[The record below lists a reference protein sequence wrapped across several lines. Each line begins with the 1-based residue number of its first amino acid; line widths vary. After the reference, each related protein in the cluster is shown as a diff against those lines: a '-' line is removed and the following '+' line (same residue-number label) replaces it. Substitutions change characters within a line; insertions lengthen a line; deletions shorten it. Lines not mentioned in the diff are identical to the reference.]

1 MKENNRNNDSINI
14 NDPGWKTAW
23 AIYSKEN
30 LSKSVFF
37 PWGLSLVTILICLF
51 TTNSPITLLLYST
64 ELIITIVPCILG
76 FTLAGYALI
85 MGLSNS
91 EFMKGLKAFKQEGK
105 EYTLFQS
112 LNATFA
118 IVLGMLFITTLT
130 GVVVGIIIK
139 AEIPMPFCE
148 KFTDVCNWLCLFTL
162 IFLLYYTINSIKD
175 IVINIFNLGQF
186 AQIYTNAEDED
197 NDD

>member
-1 MKENNRNNDSINI
+1 MTNENDFHNINI
-14 NDPGWKTAW
+14 NNPGWRTAW
-23 AIYSKEN
+23 VIYSKEN
-30 LSKSVFF
+30 LSNSVFF
-37 PWGLSLVTILICLF
+37 PWGLSL
-51 TTNSPITLLLYST
+51 ITLLVCIFTDNKPIILLTYLT
-64 ELIITIVPCILG
+64 ELITTIVPGILG

-105 EYTLFQS
+105 NYTLFQS

-118 IVLGMLFITTLT
+118 IVLCVLFITTLT
-130 GVVVGIIIK
+130 GVVTGIIIK

-148 KFTDVCNWLCLFTL
+148 KMTDAYNWLWLLVL

-186 AQIYTNAEDED
+186 AQVYDD
-197 NDD
+197 NNENESLE